1 MSFST
6 VEILTRSLK
15 SKRLTNEQFNSNCQL
30 CGRTI
35 ETVYYTACWYLSGS
49 VYFSLTLQHKLANLP
64 ENNRK
69 KKIMNADNQCESS
82 TPINNRDLVR

>member
-64 ENNRK
+64 ENNSK
-69 KKIMNADNQCESS
+69 KK
-82 TPINNRDLVR
+82 NNECRQPMREFYSHK